1 MFLVNSR
8 YPLFCATRS
17 LGSLLFLSYKSILP
31 SSFNIILS
39 SALIFSIHP
48 PVSVSGTVYTFGF
61 FLELY
66 LTIIPSIQYND
77 HLKFVAQTGYGILTV
92 FPSTLTI
99 VSALGTDLLYVDY
112 HCVETLG
119 FSACMSFTR
128 ISVTHVSIL
137 TSLHS
142 I

>member
-8 YPLFCATRS
+8 YPLFCATQS

-48 PVSVSGTVYTFGF
+48 PVSVSGTIYTFGF
-61 FLELY
+61 FLEPY
-66 LTIIPSIQYND
+66 QPNIPSIRYIRP
-77 HLKFVAQTGYGILTV
+77 LKFVSQTGYGILTV
-92 FPSTLTI
+92 FPSASTF
-99 VSALGTDLLYVDY
+99 VSVLGFDLLYADY

-137 TSLHS
+137 SSFHS